1 VDYIS
6 KLTDEELR
14 VICDLIPVRHFREA
28 FKMSP
33 KRFNRLSKY
42 RPEKVPL
49 SEIKRIVVNRGSDP
63 FMSDLLNFSIQM
75 LLDIMHKQT
84 SLFTDAG
91 NDAHTALL
99 RALPKSDFRE
109 HMDLY
114 FKLSGDTYSP
124 EYAALVQSA
133 IVEIEAKGKIVDAAE
148 AEAAQDEGSS
158 AELEHLRSALAEAQQ
173 NLAQERENHTSLQ
186 AQYSA
191 AKEQIEESEQ
201 KLAELQRLASYA
213 DSSAEISTD
222 KNLPYTS
229 LCCVGMPSG
238 NSLELFRIADI
249 VDGLIQTQRQDG
261 SPQRDIL
268 YTKDR
273 SKQKNQVGIWAWRT
287 EPNYNPGRLDYI
299 VSEFLPAHTPVQ
311 IIVIPDCRTVEDL
324 KACLCQG
331 IAYAPDG
338 ERTLYAV
345 TADGEYTGL
354 LCGRADITEKNGIV
368 TLKPSVTKL
377 PLYKFHEQEIIKVR
391 EWSFF
396 YRIHLGVP
404 MKLLQIRDP
413 LETVKELVLQRS
425 PIAKLK
431 DWGTIREARGFRSF
445 LQGLPATDFLQEIAE
460 LCSCS
465 LEEAKNYVNEF
476 IQHAEEYLQGTD
488 VESTLLCTALE
499 CSSALTEKCRALN
512 EEKWRLEHALLL
524 KQVQEELTKVTD
536 ETQQQRELHDR
547 LVMEQQRMKERQDTL
562 TAEIAQQEQLAA
574 DVEGQVAARI
584 TMAREKAAD
593 FICEM
598 AFHSPA
604 AVTLPTPASQNRF
617 VPGKK
622 LDTDIREH
630 HEAYDAVCT
639 LQDELEEA
647 GVIERC
653 ASMLAAF
660 LYTAHIL
667 HTPLLLA
674 GPNGRDIA
682 DAVSAA
688 LFGRTASVFRCESA
702 YDPSAVEE
710 YMVEGSQVITLLD
723 PINTRWISHIPELTT
738 GRDKLILAV
747 HPFAEDLLIEP
758 RGLYNYVVPV
768 LTELFVDRP
777 ASGKYV
783 GGCFGADFREY
794 ECAKPQKK
802 LHLARKLPM
811 PAMLRNW
818 LQQMLADMKAILG
831 KDIPDFDVLFAA
843 LPYAYVTGQTDM
855 ILEGIEDGGGLSKDT
870 QTLLRTFLG
879 ELQ

>member
-1 VDYIS
+1 MDYIS

-14 VICDLIPVRHFREA
+14 VICDLIPVRHFRES

-63 FMSDLLNFSIQM
+63 FISDLLNSSIQM
-75 LLDIMHKQT
+75 LLDVVHKQI
-84 SLFTDAG
+84 SLLTDAG
-91 NDAHTALL
+91 DDAHTALL
-99 RALPKSDFRE
+99 RALPKSVFLE

-133 IVEIEAKGKIVDAAE
+133 IIEIEAKGKIADAAE
-148 AEAAQDEGSS
+148 AETVRDEDSS
-158 AELEHLRSALAEAQQ
+158 VELEHLRSALAEAQQ
-173 NLAQERENHTSLQ
+173 NLVQERDTRASLQDQYSTAQEQL
-186 AQYSA
+186 
-191 AKEQIEESEQ
+191 EESER
-201 KLAELQRLASYA
+201 KLAEFQRLASYA
-213 DSSAEISTD
+213 DPSAEISTNKD
-222 KNLPYTS
+222 FPYTS

-238 NSLELFRIADI
+238 NSLELYRIADI

-261 SPQRDIL
+261 TPQRDVL

-273 SKQKNQVGIWAWRT
+273 SKQKDYIGIWAWRT

-299 VSEFLPAHTPVQ
+299 VSEFLAAHTPVQ
-311 IIVIPDCRTVEDL
+311 ILVVPDCKNVDEL
-324 KACLCQG
+324 KECLRQG
-331 IAYAPDG
+331 IACVPDG
-338 ERTLYAV
+338 ERTLYTV
-345 TADGEYTGL
+345 VVDGEYIGL
-354 LCGRADITEKNGIV
+354 LCGRSDITEKNGIV
-368 TLKPSVTKL
+368 TLKSSVTKL
-377 PLYKFHEQEIIKVR
+377 PLYKFHEQEIIKAR

-396 YRIHLGVP
+396 YRIHLGIP
-404 MKLLQIRDP
+404 MELLQIRDP

-445 LQGLPATDFLQEIAE
+445 LQGLPVTDFLQEIAE

-465 LEEAKNYVNEF
+465 LEEAKNYINEL

-488 VESTLLCTALE
+488 VESAVLCTALE
-499 CSSALTEKCRALN
+499 CSSALTEKCQALN
-512 EEKWRLEHALLL
+512 EEKWRREHAERL
-524 KQVQEELTKVTD
+524 KQAQEELAKVTD
-536 ETQQQRELHDR
+536 DTQRQREQRDR
-547 LVMEQQRMKERQDTL
+547 LVMEQQRLEERQKTL
-562 TAEIAQQEQLAA
+562 TAEITQQEQLAA
-574 DVEGQVAARI
+574 DVEDQVAARI

-598 AFHSPA
+598 AFHGPA
-604 AVTLPTPASQNRF
+604 AVPLPAPASQDRF
-617 VPGKK
+617 MPGKK

-630 HEAYDAVCT
+630 HEAWDAVCT

-647 GVIERC
+647 GVTERY

-660 LYTAHIL
+660 LYTAYVLRI
-667 HTPLLLA
+667 PLLLA

-688 LFGRTASVFRCESA
+688 LFGRTASTLRCEGA
-702 YDPSAVEE
+702 YDPGAVEE
-710 YMVEGSQVITLLD
+710 YTGEESQIIALLD
-723 PINTRWISHIPELTT
+723 PINTGWISHIPELTAVK
-738 GRDKLILAV
+738 DKLILAV

-758 RGLYNYVVPV
+758 KGLYNYVVPV

-777 ASGKYV
+777 ASREYA
-783 GGCFGADFREY
+783 GGCFGTDFREY
-794 ECAKPQKK
+794 ECAEPQKK
-802 LHLARKLPM
+802 IHLARKLPM

-818 LQQMLADMKAILG
+818 LQQILADMKAILG
-831 KDIPDFDVLFAA
+831 KDTPDYDVLFAT
-843 LPYAYVTGQTDM
+843 LPYASVTGRTDT
-855 ILEGIEDGGGLSKDT
+855 ILEDIEGGGGLSKDT
-870 QTLLRTFLG
+870 QALLRTFLG
-879 ELQ
+879 EPQ

>member
-1 VDYIS
+1 MDYIS

-14 VICDLIPVRHFREA
+14 VICDLIPVRHFRES

-63 FMSDLLNFSIQM
+63 FISDLLNSSIQM
-75 LLDIMHKQT
+75 LLDVVHKQI
-84 SLFTDAG
+84 SLLTDAG
-91 NDAHTALL
+91 DDAHTALL
-99 RALPKSDFRE
+99 RALPKSVFLE

-133 IVEIEAKGKIVDAAE
+133 IIEIEAKGKIADAAE
-148 AEAAQDEGSS
+148 AETVRDEDSS
-158 AELEHLRSALAEAQQ
+158 VELEHLRSALAEAQQ
-173 NLAQERENHTSLQ
+173 NLVQERDTRASLQDQYSTAQEQL
-186 AQYSA
+186 
-191 AKEQIEESEQ
+191 EESER
-201 KLAELQRLASYA
+201 KLAEFQRLASYA
-213 DSSAEISTD
+213 DPSAEISTNKD
-222 KNLPYTS
+222 FPYTS

-238 NSLELFRIADI
+238 NSLELYRIADI

-261 SPQRDIL
+261 TPQRDVL

-273 SKQKNQVGIWAWRT
+273 SKQKDYIGIWAWRT

-299 VSEFLPAHTPVQ
+299 VSEFLAAHTPVQ
-311 IIVIPDCRTVEDL
+311 ILVVPDCKNVDDL
-324 KACLCQG
+324 KECLRQG
-331 IAYAPDG
+331 IACVPDG
-338 ERTLYAV
+338 ERTLYTV
-345 TADGEYTGL
+345 VVDGEYIGL
-354 LCGRADITEKNGIV
+354 LCGRSDITEKNGIV
-368 TLKPSVTKL
+368 TLKSSVTKL
-377 PLYKFHEQEIIKVR
+377 PLYKFHEQEIIKAR

-396 YRIHLGVP
+396 YRIHLGIP
-404 MKLLQIRDP
+404 MELLQIRDP

-445 LQGLPATDFLQEIAE
+445 LQGLPVTDFLQEIAE

-465 LEEAKNYVNEF
+465 LEEAKNYINEL

-488 VESTLLCTALE
+488 VESAVLCTALE
-499 CSSALTEKCRALN
+499 CSSALTEKCQALN
-512 EEKWRLEHALLL
+512 EEKWRREHAERL
-524 KQVQEELTKVTD
+524 KQAQEELAKVTD
-536 ETQQQRELHDR
+536 DTQRQREQRDR
-547 LVMEQQRMKERQDTL
+547 LVMEQQRLEERQKTL
-562 TAEIAQQEQLAA
+562 TAEITQQEQLAA
-574 DVEGQVAARI
+574 DVEDQVAARI

-598 AFHSPA
+598 AFHGPA
-604 AVTLPTPASQNRF
+604 AVPLPAPASQDRF
-617 VPGKK
+617 MPGKK

-630 HEAYDAVCT
+630 HEAWDAVCT

-647 GVIERC
+647 GVTERY

-660 LYTAHIL
+660 LYTAYVLRI
-667 HTPLLLA
+667 PLLLA

-688 LFGRTASVFRCESA
+688 LFGRTASTLRCEGA
-702 YDPSAVEE
+702 YDPGAVEE
-710 YMVEGSQVITLLD
+710 YTGEESQIIALLD
-723 PINTRWISHIPELTT
+723 PINTGWISHIPELTAVK
-738 GRDKLILAV
+738 DKLILAV

-758 RGLYNYVVPV
+758 KGLYNYVVPV

-777 ASGKYV
+777 ASREYA
-783 GGCFGADFREY
+783 GGCFGTDFREY
-794 ECAKPQKK
+794 ECAEPQKK
-802 LHLARKLPM
+802 IHLARKLPM

-818 LQQMLADMKAILG
+818 LQQILADMKAILG
-831 KDIPDFDVLFAA
+831 KDTPDYDVLFAT
-843 LPYAYVTGQTDM
+843 LPYASVTGRTDT
-855 ILEGIEDGGGLSKDT
+855 ILEDIEGGGGLSKDT
-870 QTLLRTFLG
+870 QALLRTFLG
-879 ELQ
+879 EPQ